1 MNKKEKKIVQKFYD
15 SLEYQDNFNNIANK
29 IDYSQKIHKKKYNFK
44 ILSTALACVII
55 VGAIMPFT
63 IDYFNKKYKNPTAQP
78 SVEPSVEVMPSNEIG
93 GSEDLSNES
102 SLPPTTSQSPSAQPT
117 ITPTQEPSTE
127 PTEEPIPQPST
138 EPTEE
143 PIQQPSTEPTP
154 DPTLRPSAEPTVEPT
169 VEATIDTTQNPSN
182 EPFEPGLSQTITI
195 DDKTY
200 LLIEYDFDSN
210 KEGTLE
216 NEEYQIIDDYIVF
229 LNLKL
234 AYNEELDIWY
244 KLEEC

>member
-29 IDYSQKIHKKKYNFK
+29 IDYSQKTHKKKYNFK

-63 IDYFNKKYKNPTAQP
+63 IDYFNKKYKDPTAKP
-78 SVEPSVEVMPSNEIG
+78 TVEPSVEVMPSYEIG
-93 GSEDLSNES
+93 GSEDLSNET

-127 PTEEPIPQPST
+127 PTVEPFPQPSTEPTEEPIPQPST
-138 EPTEE
+138 EPTPE
-143 PIQQPSTEPTP
+143 
-154 DPTLRPSAEPTVEPT
+154 PTLRPSAEPTVEPT
-169 VEATIDTTQNPSN
+169 VEATNDITQNPSDV
-182 EPFEPGLSQTITI
+182 PFEPGLSQTITI

-210 KEGTLE
+210 KEDILE
-216 NEEYQIIDDYIVF
+216 NEEHQIIDGYKVF

-234 AYNEELDIWY
+234 AYNGELDIWY
-244 KLEEC
+244 KLEEY

>member
-29 IDYSQKIHKKKYNFK
+29 IDYSQKTHKKKYNFK

-78 SVEPSVEVMPSNEIG
+78 TVEPSVEVMPSNEIG
-93 GSEDLSNES
+93 GSEDLSNET

-127 PTEEPIPQPST
+127 PTVEPFPQPST
-138 EPTEE
+138 EPTVE
-143 PIQQPSTEPTP
+143 PFPQPSTEPTP
-154 DPTLRPSAEPTVEPT
+154 EPTLRPSAEPTVEPT
-169 VEATIDTTQNPSN
+169 VEAPNDTTQNPSD

-210 KEGTLE
+210 KEDILE